1 MTVNG
6 MKCFTLFDTGSTTDI
21 LSPEFAK
28 IAKTRIFQLSNP
40 VTLQLGTKGSKSK
53 INYGCDAEF
62 SLGNEETTIS
72 GKSYFDVA
80 NIDRYDLVI
89 GCHFMRKHGI
99 AVDLNTD
106 SIRIKG
112 KRIPTIPVEEEQ
124 QELIRRSSKRK
135 APTEED
141 IPALKERWLAEYSD
155 IMDGVPEQIPP
166 WRVINHTIPLVDP
179 DKQYNY
185 YLPRCPDSLRGHLK
199 DKIDLYC
206 RAGWWEP
213 TAVAQGIPMLCVPK

>member
-1 MTVNG
+1 MNAPTPKWNKVPQTQRRPNRTFAENRCLASWMTVNG

-53 INYGCDAEF
+53 INYGCEAEF

-124 QELIRRSSKRK
+124 QELIRRSSKRVI
-135 APTEED
+135 EENKG
-141 IPALKERWLAEYSD
+141 KERSSAMAED
-155 IMDGVPEQIPP
+155 
-166 WRVINHTIPLVDP
+166 
-179 DKQYNY
+179 
-185 YLPRCPDSLRGHLK
+185 RGGGHGDMK
-199 DKIDLYC
+199 K
-206 RAGWWEP
+206 
-213 TAVAQGIPMLCVPK
+213 

>member
-1 MTVNG
+1 RPNRTFEENRCLASWVTINE

-28 IAKTRIFQLSNP
+28 IAKTRIFQLLNP

-53 INYGCDAEF
+53 INYGCEADF
-62 SLGNEETTIS
+62 SLGNEEIMIS
-72 GKSYFDVA
+72 GRSYFDVA

-89 GCHFMRKHGI
+89 GCHFMRKYGI

-124 QELIRRSSKRK
+124 QELIRR
-135 APTEED
+135 
-141 IPALKERWLAEYSD
+141 
-155 IMDGVPEQIPP
+155 
-166 WRVINHTIPLVDP
+166 
-179 DKQYNY
+179 
-185 YLPRCPDSLRGHLK
+185 
-199 DKIDLYC
+199 
-206 RAGWWEP
+206 
-213 TAVAQGIPMLCVPK
+213 